1 MEQLPLEA
9 KILLDAILNMRDVY
23 SPVYLL
29 HNIEKNI
36 EILTGKSGTDMRE
49 VWDKMIKDGIVLQ
62 KDDKW
67 FIAQNYIEKIKE
79 TIQEYLSENQVTA
92 DRVIDLIEEEIQKT
106 PGKISIFVKLL
117 GRIYKSGDNKSITF
131 ADGEWNNDLGKL
143 CDELVKKRLAFRY
156 DVISSRYINRTFYL
170 RIWPFDVEEIIRN
183 IVFRHL
189 NIEGLTDEEWSIISL
204 LLISQESLE
213 YQVIKNNINL
223 TDPELRE
230 IITNLRE
237 RGLITEVYGRVDL
250 LEGIKEPLNQY
261 FKSIF
266 YQKLKSKIISQL
278 KQRIGSSLSVLWLF
292 ITAKMIYNLPYG
304 VIIDELILSK
314 KISKMQIEEF
324 KNQLVN
330 IKDIGILYDL
340 GSDVVLLGD
349 IIRDVENWLK
359 SSIKQSLIFIPARD
373 YYLARSVFQDIFS
386 KCQVYVK
393 IQDPYLGEETF
404 DLLEYIPI
412 ELQIMI
418 LTGLKLGEGEDV
430 NRIFERIEQMRT
442 QRRGKFQIWFI
453 GDKTTGE
460 APFHDRFI
468 ISKTRGWQIGT
479 SLKQVGKGKETTI
492 SELSKYEKEET
503 IEPAFDRWWNAKA
516 SELELKNIRKMD
528 YQEWKENIIK
538 GGEI

>member
-1 MEQLPLEA
+1 
-9 KILLDAILNMRDVY
+9 
-23 SPVYLL
+23 
-29 HNIEKNI
+29 
-36 EILTGKSGTDMRE
+36 
-49 VWDKMIKDGIVLQ
+49 
-62 KDDKW
+62 
-67 FIAQNYIEKIKE
+67 
-79 TIQEYLSENQVTA
+79 
-92 DRVIDLIEEEIQKT
+92 
-106 PGKISIFVKLL
+106 
-117 GRIYKSGDNKSITF
+117 
-131 ADGEWNNDLGKL
+131 
-143 CDELVKKRLAFRY
+143 
-156 DVISSRYINRTFYL
+156 
-170 RIWPFDVEEIIRN
+170 
-183 IVFRHL
+183 
-189 NIEGLTDEEWSIISL
+189 
-204 LLISQESLE
+204 
-213 YQVIKNNINL
+213 
-223 TDPELRE
+223 
-230 IITNLRE
+230 
-237 RGLITEVYGRVDL
+237 
-250 LEGIKEPLNQY
+250 
-261 FKSIF
+261 
-266 YQKLKSKIISQL
+266 
-278 KQRIGSSLSVLWLF
+278 
-292 ITAKMIYNLPYG
+292 
-304 VIIDELILSK
+304 
-314 KISKMQIEEF
+314 
-324 KNQLVN
+324 
-330 IKDIGILYDL
+330 LYDL

-373 YYLARSVFQDIFS
+373 YYLARSVFRDIFS
-386 KCQVYVK
+386 KCQMYVK

-442 QRRGKFQIWFI
+442 QRRGKFHIWFI
-453 GDKTTGE
+453 GDKTTGD

>member
-1 MEQLPLEA
+1 
-9 KILLDAILNMRDVY
+9 LDAILNMRDVY
-23 SPVYLL
+23 SPIYSPVYLL
-29 HNIEKNI
+29 DNNNI
-36 EILTGKSGTDMRE
+36 EILTGKSGADKRE

-92 DRVIDLIEEEIQKT
+92 DRVIDLIEEEIQRT

-117 GRIYKSGDNKSITF
+117 GRTYKSGDKKSIIF

-156 DVISSRYINRTFYL
+156 SDSSSRHSYRTFYL

-183 IVFRHL
+183 IVFKHL

-237 RGLITEVYGRVDL
+237 RGLITEGYGSVAL
-250 LEGIKEPLNQY
+250 LEVVKEPLNQY

-292 ITAKMIYNLPYG
+292 ITAKMIYDLPYG

-314 KISKMQIEEF
+314 KISKKQIEEF

-340 GSDVVLLGD
+340 GNDVVLLGD

-373 YYLARSVFQDIFS
+373 YYLARSVFRDIFS
-386 KCQVYVK
+386 KCQMYVK

-442 QRRGKFQIWFI
+442 QRRGKFHIWFI
-453 GDKTTGE
+453 GDKTTGD